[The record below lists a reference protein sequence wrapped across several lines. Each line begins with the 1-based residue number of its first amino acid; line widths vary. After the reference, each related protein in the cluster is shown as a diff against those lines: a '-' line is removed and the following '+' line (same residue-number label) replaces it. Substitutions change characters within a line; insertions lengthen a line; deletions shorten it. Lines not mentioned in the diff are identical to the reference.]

1 MILAKDAINALVV
14 CPYIS
19 TQLVKIAVMNLSIP
33 CKFNWKKL
41 AIWAAFALAVASWAP
56 VLVEF
61 SQPFMTGAW
70 VDKSGSLIL
79 LDMQMH
85 TFSLVLC
92 VLVIFRRQIGLLD
105 VSVALALAAASRW
118 GGKDFFTT
126 VVHPFFLEHA
136 IYPQWLGKGSSAA
149 QSHQYAKVLIG
160 AVVAVALGLML
171 LVRRWR
177 TIDRLYVWL
186 IGSSVLV
193 TTVLFHFMIR
203 EAIFE
208 SRAHQKAV
216 MALAVEAPKDWI
228 FKAMCQHQKL
238 ECHEATLSGG
248 YPVTG
253 NATLDAETRRMI
265 DSTRGYAGA
274 TFSYSASVPLSGG
287 LNDYHV
293 IYHWTSSSS
302 YRMAVEREQWHR
314 TLQKFQLI
322 YSWIGIP
329 AHLLWIGGG
338 LYLLYWHRRRFAKR
352 SDHGAAGL
360 R

>member
-1 MILAKDAINALVV
+1 MKLAKYAINHWREIAVRIALILAL
-14 CPYIS
+14 
-19 TQLVKIAVMNLSIP
+19 
-33 CKFNWKKL
+33 
-41 AIWAAFALAVASWAP
+41 ASWWP
-56 VLVEF
+56 VLLEF
-61 SQPFMTGAW
+61 SEPFRTGQW
-70 VDKSGSLIL
+70 VDRSGALIL
-79 LDMQMH
+79 LDMQLH
-85 TFSLVLC
+85 TFSLFLC
-92 VLVIFRRQIGLLD
+92 VLAIFRRHVGALD
-105 VSVALALAAASRW
+105 LALALVLTALSRW

-136 IYPQWLGKGSSAA
+136 IYPQWLGKGSTAA
-149 QSHQYAKVLIG
+149 QSHQYAKVFIG
-160 AVVAVALGLML
+160 GWVALILGGML

-177 TIDRLYVWL
+177 TMDRLYVWL
-186 IGSSVLV
+186 MGTSVLV

-208 SRAHQKAV
+208 SRAHQKAA

-238 ECHEATLSGG
+238 ECHEASLSSG

-253 NATLDAETRRMI
+253 NAVLDAETRRMI

-293 IYHWTSSSS
+293 IYHWTSAQT

-314 TLQKFQLI
+314 TLQKFQLV

-329 AHLLWIGGG
+329 AHLLWILGG
-338 LYLLYWHRRRFAKR
+338 LYLLRWHRIRFAKR
-352 SDHGAAGL
+352 ISQSL
-360 R
+360 PN